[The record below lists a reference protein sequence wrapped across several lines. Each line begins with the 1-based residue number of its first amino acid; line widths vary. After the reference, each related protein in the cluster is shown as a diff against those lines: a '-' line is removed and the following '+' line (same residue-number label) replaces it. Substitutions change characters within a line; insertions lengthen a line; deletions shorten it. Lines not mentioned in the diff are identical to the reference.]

1 MREFDNGSKHFP
13 FDDHLSNS
21 HNLLYSLCNDIV
33 GRKLMLVT
41 QGGGGGST
49 SLFGLSTYVLLN
61 RVWFSRS
68 WVLNRVYNFT
78 NKCLEQGVFLD
89 WKPFKDLRWVIYIC
103 NTNIF
108 FLNIYFHDFSV
119 KKHLTLY
126 VKQNKSGSE
135 SNVSYLKQGGKMSNF
150 CLKQGHGLKASV
162 AQLYPD
168 FPWVPPPPFTLGVSQ
183 SWYWKGLRWA
193 GIHQEIE

>member
-13 FDDHLSNS
+13 FGDHLSNS

-49 SLFGLSTYVLLN
+49 PLFGLGRYVLLN

-78 NKCLEQGVFLD
+78 SKGLEQGVFLD
-89 WKPFKDLRWVIYIC
+89 WKPFKDLPWAIYIC

-108 FLNIYFHDFSV
+108 FLNIYFHNFGV

-126 VKQNKSGSE
+126 AKQNKS
-135 SNVSYLKQGGKMSNF
+135 
-150 CLKQGHGLKASV
+150 CLLS
-162 AQLYPD
+162 
-168 FPWVPPPPFTLGVSQ
+168 
-183 SWYWKGLRWA
+183 
-193 GIHQEIE
+193 